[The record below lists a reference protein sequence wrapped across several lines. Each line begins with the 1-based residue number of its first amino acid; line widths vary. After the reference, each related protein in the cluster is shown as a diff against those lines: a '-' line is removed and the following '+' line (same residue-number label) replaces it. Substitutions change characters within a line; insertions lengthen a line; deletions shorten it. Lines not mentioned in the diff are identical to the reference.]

1 MRTWPW
7 TVFRICCT
15 ISAVLI
21 FNQAVF
27 AGQFLGGSFGAL
39 HTHRENATVAGIA
52 VLVTAVAALL
62 VRLLGGGPAW
72 PALASLGLFGLI
84 AAQIMLGFARVLT
97 VHIPLGVVII
107 ALTVMLTRWSWR
119 TRPVTQPP
127 AAAAEAAN
135 EGADAAAARR

>member
-15 ISAVLI
+15 GSAVLI

-52 VLVTAVAALL
+52 VLVTTVAALL
-62 VRLLGGGPAW
+62 VRLLGDGPAW

-84 AAQIMLGFARVLT
+84 AAEIMLGFARVLT
-97 VHIPLGVVII
+97 VHIPLGVAII
-107 ALTVMLTRWSWR
+107 ALTAMLTRWSWR
-119 TRPVTQPP
+119 TTRPPVDPVSP
-127 AAAAEAAN
+127 AAAETTDDIPAAL
-135 EGADAAAARR
+135 R

>member
-15 ISAVLI
+15 VSTVLI

-52 VLVTAVAALL
+52 VLLTAVAALL
-62 VRLLGGGPAW
+62 VRLVGGGPWW
-72 PALASLGLFGLI
+72 PTLASLGLFALI
-84 AAQIMLGFARVLT
+84 AAQITLGFARALT
-97 VHIPLGVVII
+97 IHVPLGVVII
-107 ALTVMLTRWSWR
+107 ALTAMLTRWSWR
-119 TRPVTQPP
+119 TTRPAPDTAETVEP
-127 AAAAEAAN
+127 AD
-135 EGADAAAARR
+135 DAMAVRR